1 MKYNAPYGS
10 VDPNASYVDRDTPA
24 AISGSKV
31 PAAAIETVQ
40 RELVALISAAG
51 LTPDNADLTQ
61 ITKAIQSGKLNYAAA
76 TGTSTALIVTLPQV
90 PAAYVA
96 GMVIE
101 VKTASACGG
110 ACTINVNG
118 LGTKSIV
125 DANGGALVTN
135 SFQSGNMLAL
145 IYDGTN
151 FRMVGGYSA
160 AVLSPFS
167 ITYAVSQVLG
177 NNTLAVSNL
186 GTGSASFGS
195 SSGSN
200 FTFSRAGKYAIS
212 AQLALTV
219 TYTGPTNCGG
229 SALIKR
235 NGTIIIGSNN
245 TDGNYGST
253 STGFTISSTAIVDV
267 AAGDIITVFGACG
280 SSSGYTSSAIS
291 SITFNVTAIS

>member
-61 ITKAIQSGKLNYAAA
+61 IAKAIQSGKLNYAVA

-90 PAAYVA
+90 PSAYVA

-118 LGTKSIV
+118 LGAKSIV
-125 DANGGALVTN
+125 DANGGALVAN
-135 SFQSGNMLAL
+135 SFQAGNMLAL

-167 ITYAVSQVLG
+167 ITYAVSQG
-177 NNTLAVSNL
+177 LANSVFALSGL

-195 SSGSN
+195 SSGSS
-200 FTFSRAGKYAIS
+200 FTFSRAGKYAI
-212 AQLALTV
+212 AVQMNINV
-219 TYTGPTNCGG
+219 VYTGPTNVAAGVE
-229 SALIKR
+229 IKR
-235 NGTIIIGSNN
+235 NGTVVIGSAN
-245 TDGNYGST
+245 TDSNYGST
-253 STGFTISSTAIVDV
+253 STGFTLSSIAIVDV
-267 AAGDIITVFGACG
+267 AAGDIMTAWGFGG
-280 SSSGYTSSAIS
+280 SSAGYTSSAITS
-291 SITFNVTAIS
+291 VTFNVTAIS